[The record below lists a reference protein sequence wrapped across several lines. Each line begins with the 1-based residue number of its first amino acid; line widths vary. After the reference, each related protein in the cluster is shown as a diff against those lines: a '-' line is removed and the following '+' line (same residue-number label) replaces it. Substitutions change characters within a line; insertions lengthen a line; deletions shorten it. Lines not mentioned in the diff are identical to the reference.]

1 MIILGLLLLLAATG
15 LSLAAIQA
23 NRSMFEDS
31 AGVVGLFGYSADAT
45 VGEVFLVGAGA
56 GALALLGLAMIIGGF
71 GRGARRRLATR
82 RELRRQDTETR
93 EAQRREEAEGAELAK
108 QEKITAREER
118 RAAAAE
124 ERAAQHRAAEE
135 REEEL
140 ARR

>member
-15 LSLAAIQA
+15 LSFAAIQA
-23 NRSMFEDS
+23 NRSVFEDS

-45 VGEVFLVGAGA
+45 VGQVFLVGAGA

-71 GRGARRRLATR
+71 GRGARRRMATR
-82 RELRRQDTETR
+82 RELRRQDAETR
-93 EAQRREEAEGAELAK
+93 EVQRREEAEAAELAK

-124 ERAAQHRAAEE
+124 ERAAQHRAEE